1 MTEQVR
7 NSTAETIILTVQQ
20 AAEQMNVS
28 RPTLL
33 NWTHKPDFPCFRV
46 GRKILIPRQA
56 LVEWAN
62 RQAREGAV
70 L

>member
-1 MTEQVR
+1 MTEQGK
-7 NSTAETIILTVQQ
+7 NTAGETIILTVQQ

-28 RPTLL
+28 RPTMLS
-33 NWTHKPDFPCFRV
+33 WTHRADFPCFRV

-62 RQAREGAV
+62 RQAKEGSV

>member
-1 MTEQVR
+1 MTEQER
-7 NSTAETIILTVQQ
+7 TTAVETIILTVQQ
-20 AAEQMNVS
+20 AADQMNVS
-28 RPTLL
+28 RPTML
-33 NWTHKPDFPCFRV
+33 NWTRRADFPCFRV

-62 RQAREGAV
+62 IQAREGAV

>member
-1 MTEQVR
+1 MTEKSV
-7 NSTAETIILTVQQ
+7 TGETIILTVQQ

-33 NWTHKPDFPCFRV
+33 NWTHLPGFPCFRV

-56 LVEWAN
+56 LIAWADE
-62 RQAREGAV
+62 RASEGAV

>member
-1 MTEQVR
+1 MTEQER
-7 NSTAETIILTVQQ
+7 TTAVETIILTVQQ
-20 AAEQMNVS
+20 AADQMNVS
-28 RPTLL
+28 RPTML
-33 NWTHKPDFPCFRV
+33 NWTRRADFPCFRV

>member
-1 MTEQVR
+1 MTEKNV
-7 NSTAETIILTVQQ
+7 TGEAIVLTVQQ

-33 NWTHKPDFPCFRV
+33 NWTHLTGFPCFRV

-56 LVEWAN
+56 LIAWADTM
-62 RQAREGAV
+62 ASEGV
-70 L
+70 TL

>member
-1 MTEQVR
+1 MTEKSV
-7 NSTAETIILTVQQ
+7 TGETIILTVQQ

-33 NWTHKPDFPCFRV
+33 KWTHLPGFPCFRV
-46 GRKILIPRQA
+46 GRKILVPRQA
-56 LVEWAN
+56 LIAWAN
-62 RQAREGAV
+62 EQASEGAT

>member
-1 MTEQVR
+1 MTEKNV
-7 NSTAETIILTVQQ
+7 TGEAIVLTVQQ

-33 NWTHKPDFPCFRV
+33 NWTHLPGFPCFRV

-56 LVEWAN
+56 LIAWADTM
-62 RQAREGAV
+62 ASEGAT